1 MRFAIESAGKVQG
14 EREMRDDN
22 KGNNSAH
29 HSANVSWQEMKVSRE
44 ARASILGQRPMVLW
58 LTGLSGAGKST
69 IADRL
74 EQNLLAAG
82 KHTYLLDGDNLRHG
96 LNRDLGFSLED
107 RSENVRRVAEVAK
120 LMADAGLIVIVAL
133 ISPFRSQRAMARA
146 LVREGEFIEIFI
158 DAPLA
163 VCEARDPKGLY
174 ARARQGELSD
184 FTGIDSPYEP
194 PLKPELRIRSDQPS
208 VDDEVDEILRFLG

>member
-1 MRFAIESAGKVQG
+1 
-14 EREMRDDN
+14 
-22 KGNNSAH
+22 
-29 HSANVSWQEMKVSRE
+29 
-44 ARASILGQRPMVLW
+44 
-58 LTGLSGAGKST
+58 
-69 IADRL
+69 
-74 EQNLLAAG
+74 
-82 KHTYLLDGDNLRHG
+82 
-96 LNRDLGFSLED
+96 
-107 RSENVRRVAEVAK
+107 
-120 LMADAGLIVIVAL
+120 
-133 ISPFRSQRAMARA
+133 MARA
-146 LVREGEFIEIFI
+146 LVREGEFVEIFI